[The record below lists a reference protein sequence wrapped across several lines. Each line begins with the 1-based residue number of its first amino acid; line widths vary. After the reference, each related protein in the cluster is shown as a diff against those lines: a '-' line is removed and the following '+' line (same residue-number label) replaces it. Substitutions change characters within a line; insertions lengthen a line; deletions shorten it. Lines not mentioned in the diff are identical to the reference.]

1 MADTE
6 KPDASDNKPHHHLN
20 TDVEHSYG
28 ENQSVKEA
36 NDPNVVDFDGPDD
49 PENPHELVDCEQNGG
64 NCHRVDDD
72 NALTERLRRE
82 TGNPD
87 LRSVLDTGKKPGQ
100 LCAFSIWRP
109 LKMLMSPIVL
119 LLSFM
124 ASQGD
129 VVQVNNNVMHR
140 DKDVWGED
148 ADEFKSERWFGL
160 RPYWDFVPHSGGPRR
175 YPAQLLVTTEAS
187 YVVARFCQR
196 SKAVENRDV
205 NGYIPI
211 MRAGPVDSNGVKIA
225 VTPV

>member
-6 KPDASDNKPHHHLN
+6 KPDVSDNKPHHHLN
-20 TDVEHSYG
+20 TDVEHSSG
-28 ENQSVKEA
+28 ENQSAKEA
-36 NDPNVVDFDGPDD
+36 NDPNVVDFDGPTTQRT
-49 PENPHELVDCEQNGG
+49 PINWSTANKTVAIAI
-64 NCHRVDDD
+64 VSMM
-72 NALTERLRRE
+72 T
-82 TGNPD
+82 
-87 LRSVLDTGKKPGQ
+87 
-100 LCAFSIWRP
+100 
-109 LKMLMSPIVL
+109 MLS
-119 LLSFM
+119 M

-129 VVQVNNNVMHR
+129 VVQVYNNVMHR